1 MTINIQSVHFDADR
15 KLLDFANEKINKLT
29 QYYDNIID
37 CDVIFKIDNT
47 SSSDNKITEIKLRV
61 RGQELFAKKK
71 CASFEE
77 AIDTAIVALKTQL
90 QKHKEKAMAKH
101 Q

>member
-1 MTINIQSVHFDADR
+1 MTINIQSVHFDADK

-29 QYYDNIID
+29 HYYDHIID

-47 SSSDNKITEIKLRV
+47 SSSDNKVTEIKIRV

-77 AIDTAIVALKTQL
+77 AIDNVVDALKTQL
-90 QKHKEKAMAKH
+90 QKHKEKMLAKH
-101 Q
+101 